1 MLWYRL
7 RARQEIL
14 NEYEREMNVLT
25 NTPNF
30 RVVAKSIFKW
40 KKPLREGRLQ
50 WLGSDVNNL
59 HSASGSMLFRVLIS
73 APMLEANSMGS

>member
-25 NTPNF
+25 NTPNCN
-30 RVVAKSIFKW
+30 VVAKSILILKF
-40 KKPLREGRLQ
+40 LSLQ